1 MFHASVLTKYQETEA
16 HGKNFPRPASKIL
29 NKKEHYEVDA
39 ILDSRCQGR
48 GTKYLV
54 KWVGYPKADNT
65 WEPFALLKGSAD
77 EVLREFHESYPN
89 KLRPGSFQL

>member
-1 MFHASVLTKYQETEA
+1 MFHASVLTKYRETKA
-16 HGKNFPRPASKIL
+16 HGENFQRPAPEIL
-29 NKKEHYEVDA
+29 NEEEHYEVEA

-54 KWVGYPKADNT
+54 KWVGYPEADNT

-77 EVLREFHESYPN
+77 EALREFHESYPD
-89 KLRPGSFQL
+89 KPRPGSFQL